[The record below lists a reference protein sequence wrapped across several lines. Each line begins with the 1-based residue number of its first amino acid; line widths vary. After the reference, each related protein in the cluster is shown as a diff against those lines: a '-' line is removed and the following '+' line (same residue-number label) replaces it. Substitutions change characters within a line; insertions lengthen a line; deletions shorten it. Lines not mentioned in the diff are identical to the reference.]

1 VTVGTGVRVVTVVSI
16 IVTGVFVTGAGAGVL
31 VIHPATRSRNTRAA
45 TVKTNTGYFPA
56 PRDVLFMDLFFIIIP
71 IYPWENGDLYLRN
84 HPVTQMEVNK
94 DTVMDTFGKN
104 GQAQKICRTL
114 FITTAILVRVEV
126 VDLATAQRIIGIMP
140 G

>member
-1 VTVGTGVRVVTVVSI
+1 
-16 IVTGVFVTGAGAGVL
+16 
-31 VIHPATRSRNTRAA
+31 
-45 TVKTNTGYFPA
+45 
-56 PRDVLFMDLFFIIIP
+56 
-71 IYPWENGDLYLRN
+71 
-84 HPVTQMEVNK
+84 MEVNK